1 MSSVDKP
8 EIGSH
13 VRLYLYRLPKKY
25 HDAMMQLSN
34 QFADMFRNY
43 GCYGR
48 SFQLENTETSEGFT
62 NAADAVS
69 VNQNEEVWLDL
80 EFTADHKHRGDV
92 DTKIQSD
99 ESAGRLMK
107 QFLGL
112 LVQGSKPIKSDF
124 ICSSR

>member
-13 VRLYLYRLPKKY
+13 VRLYLYRLPKKN
-25 HDAMMQLSN
+25 HDAMMHLSN
-34 QFADMFRNY
+34 QFADMFRKY

-48 SFQLENTETSEGFT
+48 SFQLENTKTLEGFT

-69 VNQNEEVWLDL
+69 VNPNEEVWLDL
-80 EFTADHKHRGDV
+80 EFTNDRKHRDDV

-99 ESAGRLMK
+99 DNAGLLMK
-107 QFLGL
+107 QFMAL
-112 LVQGSKPIKSDF
+112 LVQGFKPIKSDF
-124 ICSSR
+124 VCTSR